1 MRAEDLSMD
10 ASPTQKE
17 STLDTHHSSMIFS
30 PLIER
35 AVELAAE
42 WHDGTYRKSRWRAEA
57 FEVPGDAA
65 LRVPV
70 IAHVT
75 AVAMTV
81 QRAGWDE
88 ATVAAAFLHD
98 AVEDANRHGAALE
111 REVLAERL
119 GDEVAA
125 RVMDVTEAK
134 RDAAGRPRRWQER
147 KEGYVA
153 HLKTAPPES
162 AAISLADKLHNLW
175 TINEGLQRGLD
186 VFASGSGRQGLSA
199 GPERQRWFHRA
210 VLDATRHHTDV
221 RLDGLRARLAE
232 EIERFERL
240 AGSEEGKRS
249 REEEEQKG

>member
-1 MRAEDLSMD
+1 MAKDLSTG
-10 ASPTQKE
+10 AHLNGNNRHSSIRNRP
-17 STLDTHHSSMIFS
+17 STLPFS

-35 AVELAAE
+35 AIELAAE
-42 WHDGTYRKSRWRAEA
+42 WHDGTYRKSRWRKEA
-57 FEVPGDAA
+57 FEVPEDEA

-70 IAHVT
+70 MAHVT
-75 AVAMTV
+75 AVAMIV

-98 AVEDANRHGAALE
+98 VVEDANRFGGALR
-111 REVLAERL
+111 REVLAEQL
-119 GDEVAA
+119 SDEVAA

-134 RDAAGRPRRWQER
+134 YDADGRPRRWQER

-175 TINEGLQRGLD
+175 TINRGLHHGLD
-186 VFASGSGRQGLSA
+186 VFASGNGRQGLSA
-199 GPERQRWFHRA
+199 GPEQQRWFHRA

-221 RLDGLRARLAE
+221 RLDGLRDRLAE
-232 EIERFERL
+232 EIERFEWL
-240 AGSEEGKRS
+240 AGI
-249 REEEEQKG
+249 EEERGREK